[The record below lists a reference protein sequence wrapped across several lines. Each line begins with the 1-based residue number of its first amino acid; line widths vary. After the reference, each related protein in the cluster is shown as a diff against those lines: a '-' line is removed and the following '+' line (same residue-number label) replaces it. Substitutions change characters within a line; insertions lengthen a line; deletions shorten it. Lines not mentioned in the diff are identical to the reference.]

1 MSKQSS
7 VFYALPI
14 EEMRGKLATK
24 QKPIMYTGQKPNQ
37 NTLTLGYGKH
47 DATNFVKY
55 LVLTRRNGKN
65 FFYAKSR
72 TAVRNT
78 LGTNFQRA
86 TLAVAADLAD
96 YMKPF
101 FEDATFANVQQAF
114 EYWGEKKTFREWLT
128 SLAMAAISTQ
138 QEYISTPSAPDEQ
151 SGLTTE
157 LQLMKNPLFSFD
169 TIANEIRPEGVLSG
183 AVYTDDNRT
192 KGLLQEYFRYY
203 AGIMSADKKNITLVS
218 GNTGRKYPIVLL
230 YQTGSPSDTFAA
242 LKDTVQGA
250 AYEATFDSS
259 TPAIMNNFSVIDK
272 NGVIKLTGNGVTDGA
287 GTTITENTSIPATSE
302 MMVTAQ

>member
-1 MSKQSS
+1 MAKQSS

-47 DATNFVKY
+47 ESTNFVKY
-55 LVLTRRNGKN
+55 LVLTKRNGKN

-101 FEDATFANVQQAF
+101 LEDATFANVQQAF
-114 EYWGEKKTFREWLT
+114 EYWGDKKTFREWLT

-138 QEYISTPSAPDEQ
+138 QEYISTPSAPDPQ

-157 LQLMKNPLFSFD
+157 LLLMKNPLFSFD
-169 TIANEIRPEGVLSG
+169 TIAIEIRPEGVLSG
-183 AVYTDDNRT
+183 AVYTDDDRT
-192 KGLLQEYFRYY
+192 KGLLQEYYRYY
-203 AGIMSADKKNITLVS
+203 AGLLSAERKSITAVS

-230 YQTGSPSDTFAA
+230 YQTGSPSDTFTA
-242 LKDTVQGA
+242 LLNTVQGA
-250 AYEATFDSS
+250 AYNVSFDSG
-259 TPAIMNNFSVIDK
+259 TPATMSQFQVIDK
-272 NGVIKLTGNGVTDGA
+272 NGVIKLTGNEITDGTA
-287 GTTITENTSIPATSE
+287 PITTNTNIPATNE
-302 MMVTAQ
+302 MVVTVR

>member
-1 MSKQSS
+1 MAKQSS

-37 NTLTLGYGKH
+37 NTLTLSYGKH
-47 DATNFVKY
+47 ESTNFVKY

-86 TLAVAADLAD
+86 TLAVAVDIAD
-96 YMKPF
+96 YMQPF
-101 FEDATFANVQQAF
+101 LDDATFLNVQKAF

-128 SLAMAAISTQ
+128 SLAMAAISNK
-138 QEYISTPSAPDEQ
+138 QEYITCQSAPDAQ
-151 SGLTTE
+151 TGLVTE
-157 LQLMKNPLFSFD
+157 LQIMKNPLYSFD
-169 TIANEIRPEGVLSG
+169 VQAGLIRPEGALTG

-192 KGLLQEYFRYY
+192 KGLLQEYYRYY
-203 AGIMSADKKNITLVS
+203 ADLLSAERKSITAVS

-230 YQTGSPSDTFAA
+230 YQTGSPSDTFQA
-242 LKDTVQGA
+242 LMNTVQGA
-250 AYEATFDSS
+250 AYDVHFDSS

-272 NGVIKLTGNGVTDGA
+272 NGVVRLTGVRITDG
-287 GTTITENTSIPATSE
+287 GNPITVDTSIPATIE
-302 MMVTAQ
+302 MVVTAQ